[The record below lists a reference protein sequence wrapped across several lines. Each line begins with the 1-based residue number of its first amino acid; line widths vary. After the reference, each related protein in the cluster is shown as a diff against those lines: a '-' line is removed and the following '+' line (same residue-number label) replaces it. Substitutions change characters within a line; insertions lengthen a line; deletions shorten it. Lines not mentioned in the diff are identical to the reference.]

1 MPRAM
6 KKARTRR
13 PMSPDYYQIALQSML
28 DNVTGKSA
36 YFWIKTFSKRGY
48 ASVRIYVLL
57 QRDNVIAAA
66 VEAITEGLMRELEVF
81 VEDCAVIVTYC
92 EAAFWSMIRN
102 ITVVAVNDDDGDD
115 DDGAPRSPQN
125 GSTQNHHY
133 TIRKYHRE

>member
-1 MPRAM
+1 MLRAM

-66 VEAITEGLMRELEVF
+66 VETITEGLMRELEVF

-102 ITVVAVNDDDGDD
+102 ITAVVVNDDDGDN
-115 DDGAPRSPQN
+115 DDGAPPR
-125 GSTQNHHY
+125 
-133 TIRKYHRE
+133 

>member
-1 MPRAM
+1 MNAMPRAM

-28 DNVTGKSA
+28 DNITGKSA

-57 QRDNVIAAA
+57 GRGNVIAAA

-102 ITVVAVNDDDGDD
+102 ITDVAVNDDDGDN
-115 DDGAPRSPQN
+115 DDGAPPR
-125 GSTQNHHY
+125 
-133 TIRKYHRE
+133 

>member
-1 MPRAM
+1 MNAMRRAM

-28 DNVTGKSA
+28 DNITGKSA

-57 QRDNVIAAA
+57 RRGNVTAAA
-66 VEAITEGLMRELEVF
+66 VEASLMRELEVF

-102 ITVVAVNDDDGDD
+102 ITVVVVHDDDGDN
-115 DDGAPRSPQN
+115 DDGAPPR
-125 GSTQNHHY
+125 
-133 TIRKYHRE
+133 